1 MRQRYPIGRIS
12 KLDIT
17 ADATAAAGGLLLWAV
32 LSLVGR
38 RLFRLRSGEALA
50 GGLIATVLHFLS
62 ELWHQA
68 GHARAAEATGYPMT
82 GVHLWGVL
90 GASVYPADEPE
101 LPGEIHVARAMGG
114 PRASGRLAVAGG
126 LLALLAWPL
135 GGMAHM
141 VALLFALDNWLVFTL
156 GAFIPLPF
164 METDGTILQRYRQ
177 SHRKRALTIPE
188 EA

>member
-1 MRQRYPIGRIS
+1 MRQRYPIGKIG

-17 ADATAAAGGLLLWAV
+17 ADASAVAGGLLLWAI
-32 LSLVGR
+32 LIAVGR
-38 RLFRLRSGEALA
+38 RFFRLRPGAALA
-50 GGLIATVLHFLS
+50 GGLIATGLHFLS

-82 GVHLWGVL
+82 GIHLWGVL

-114 PRASGRLAVAGG
+114 PRASARLAVVGG
-126 LLALLAWPL
+126 VLALLAWPL
-135 GGMAHM
+135 GGIVYMIT
-141 VALLFALDNWLVFTL
+141 LLFALGNWLIFTL

-177 SHRKRALTIPE
+177 NHRKRTLTISE
-188 EA
+188 

>member
-1 MRQRYPIGRIS
+1 MSQRYPIGKIG

-17 ADATAAAGGLLLWAV
+17 ADASAAAGGLLLWAV
-32 LSLVGR
+32 LSAAGR
-38 RLFRLRSGEALA
+38 VVFRLRPGAALT
-50 GGLIATVLHFLS
+50 GGLIAAALHFLS

-90 GASVYPADEPE
+90 GTSVYPRDEPE

-114 PRASGRLAVAGG
+114 PRASARLAVAGG
-126 LLALLAWPL
+126 VVALLTWPL
-135 GGMAHM
+135 GGIVRMTAT
-141 VALLFALDNWLVFTL
+141 LFALENWLIFTL

-177 SHRKRALTIPE
+177 NHRKRALTISG
-188 EA
+188 

>member
-1 MRQRYPIGRIS
+1 MRQRYPIGKIG

-17 ADATAAAGGLLLWAV
+17 ADASAAAGGLLLWAF
-32 LSLVGR
+32 LIAVGR
-38 RLFRLRSGEALA
+38 RVFRLRPGAAMA
-50 GGLIATVLHFLS
+50 GGLIATGLHFLS

-68 GHARAAEATGYPMT
+68 GHARAAEETGYPMT

-90 GASVYPADEPE
+90 GTSVYPRDEPE
-101 LPGEIHVARAMGG
+101 VSGEIHVARAMGG
-114 PRASGRLAVAGG
+114 PRASARLAVTGG
-126 LLALLAWPL
+126 VLALLTWPL

-141 VALLFALDNWLVFTL
+141 VAILFALENWLVFTL

-177 SHRKRALTIPE
+177 NHRKRTLTISE
-188 EA
+188 

>member
-1 MRQRYPIGRIS
+1 MRQRYPIGKIG

-17 ADATAAAGGLLLWAV
+17 ADTSAAAGGLLLWAV
-32 LSLVGR
+32 LSAVGR
-38 RLFRLRSGEALA
+38 WLFRLRPGAALA
-50 GGLIATVLHFLS
+50 GGLIATGLHFLS

-68 GHARAAEATGYPMT
+68 GHARAAETTGYPMT

-90 GASVYPADEPE
+90 GASIYPGDEPE

-114 PRASGRLAVAGG
+114 PRASVLLAVAGIA
-126 LLALLAWPL
+126 LALLTRPL
-135 GGMAHM
+135 GGAVHM
-141 VALLFALDNWLVFTL
+141 VALLFALENWLVFTL

-177 SHRKRALTIPE
+177 NHRKRSLTLPE
-188 EA
+188 